1 MEDYNYKPN
10 SIKSKTETQKLPEK
24 KVEKVVTGPV
34 KTKKKSEARKII
46 DIFISEDA
54 RNVKDYIFMDVLVP
68 AIKKAIVDIATD
80 GINMIFYG
88 TSGSRARR
96 SNADR
101 FSYNQISSDRFAGRT
116 QDRRSR
122 SYSYDEITITNRGE
136 AEEVLDRLAELIQTY
151 GMASVA
157 DLNDLIGITGEYTDN
172 KYGWTNVRTARA
184 VRVPD
189 GYMLDLPRPMPID

>member
-1 MEDYNYKPN
+1 MTEYQPN
-10 SIKSKTETQKLPEK
+10 SHRSRELQENEPAQKK
-24 KVEKVVTGPV
+24 KVEKVVSGAV
-34 KTKKKSEARKII
+34 KTRDNKGRKFA

-54 RNVKDYIFMDVLVP
+54 SNVKSYIFMDVLVP

-101 FSYNQISSDRFAGRT
+101 FSYNQISNDRFAGRT